1 MTEKNNPNILL
12 IVIDSLRANRVTKEQ
27 KFAII
32 PNIEELSQKGTLFS
46 QVIGT
51 SDVTG
56 TGLGSLFSGA
66 YPFETGITQTS
77 IDNTKM
83 SLFKILKEN
92 GYKLFGTVPKFTLF
106 EKICENFD
114 DVLVYDN
121 RKWKEDETILG
132 ESGKIALEFFNK
144 NIKNEPWFHFI
155 HLLDIHGTGK
165 TVKVPKE
172 FDHEKFG
179 KTKYDKLLSIVDFWI
194 KDILREISMEET
206 LVIITS
212 DHGEYIETIDFRDM
226 PNFYK
231 TMRELKKRFPK
242 LQFLGEKLFLLGLT
256 LNEKIK
262 MKINRIELEKQ
273 KEFIPRGFTKYLF
286 DDVLKIP
293 LIISGYKTPNN
304 LEINNLVRQI
314 DIFPT
319 ILRLANIKINDKT
332 TGRDIFSSIE
342 KNENELPA
350 YIETGSTKP
359 KTLGKTI
366 GIRTS
371 SYKYFRNRL
380 DSKSDVYLFDLINDS
395 EELKNIASEN
405 PDIVNQCEKTLEKIM
420 KNAEDI
426 VQGEISDEEK
436 MIEDELRKMGYL

>member
-1 MTEKNNPNILL
+1 
-12 IVIDSLRANRVTKEQ
+12 
-27 KFAII
+27 
-32 PNIEELSQKGTLFS
+32 
-46 QVIGT
+46 
-51 SDVTG
+51 
-56 TGLGSLFSGA
+56 
-66 YPFETGITQTS
+66 
-77 IDNTKM
+77 M

-92 GYKLFGTVPKFTLF
+92 GYKLFGIVPKFTIF
-106 EKICENFD
+106 EKTCENFD
-114 DVLVYDN
+114 DVLLYDTK
-121 RKWKEDETILG
+121 KWKEDETILG
-132 ESGKIALEFFNK
+132 KSGKIALEFFNK

-155 HLLDIHGTGK
+155 HLVDVHGTGK
-165 TVKVPKE
+165 TVKVPKQ

-179 KTKYDKLLSIVDFWI
+179 EIKYDRLLSTIDFWI
-194 KDILREISMEET
+194 KNIFKQISMEET

-212 DHGEYIETIDFRDM
+212 DHGEYLETIDLRDM
-226 PNFYK
+226 PRFYK
-231 TMRELKKRFPK
+231 TMRELKERFPK
-242 LQFLGEKLFLLGLT
+242 LQFLGEKLFISVLT

-262 MKINRIELEKQ
+262 MKAKRIELEKQ
-273 KEFIPRGFTKYLF
+273 KGFIPRGFTKYLF
-286 DDVLKIP
+286 DDVVKIP

-314 DIFPT
+314 DIYPT

-342 KNENELPA
+342 KNENELTA

-380 DSKSDVYLFDLINDS
+380 DRKSDVYLFDLIKDPK
-395 EELKNIASEN
+395 ELKNIASEN

-426 VQGEISDEEK
+426 VQGEIS
-436 MIEDELRKMGYL
+436 ELILLYLVFLQTFVLL